1 MSEWLKR
8 VHKKNFKF
16 TVLIDFVFYVSVTF
30 VLLKVHHVFRISRTS
45 PFTPAFVH
53 RKFTGCVHFFMS
65 WSCYDQEM
73 NQEVA
78 MKLTVVNRGSI
89 EENAVVELFESD
101 RKDLQT
107 RFEH

>member
-45 PFTPAFVH
+45 LFTPAFVPEVH
-53 RKFTGCVHFFMS
+53 RMCTFLHVL
-65 WSCYDQEM
+65 
-73 NQEVA
+73 V
-78 MKLTVVNRGSI
+78 L
-89 EENAVVELFESD
+89 L
-101 RKDLQT
+101 
-107 RFEH
+107 